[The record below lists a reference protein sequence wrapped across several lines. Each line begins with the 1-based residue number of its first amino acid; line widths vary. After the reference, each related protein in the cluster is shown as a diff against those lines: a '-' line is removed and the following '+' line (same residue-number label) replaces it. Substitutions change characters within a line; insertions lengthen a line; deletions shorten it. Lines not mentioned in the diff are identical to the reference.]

1 LAPARP
7 ASRERKAPV
16 VNVPN
21 LITLARLVSVPVMV
35 WLILSGRLM
44 AAFWVFLAA
53 ALSDAAD
60 GIIAKRFNAET
71 VFGAYL
77 DPIADKALLV
87 SVYISLGHQGHLESW
102 LVIMVVF
109 RDAVI
114 VGGALLFQ
122 TVTSSLTMR
131 PLTISKINTFMQL
144 LLAAVV
150 LAVDGYRLD
159 DFGAVGLL
167 GYAVAVTTAWSGGA
181 YVIKWSQDA
190 AAMEEGSPA
199 EVARQSEPG
208 VVEANREA
216 DADSKVVKLESR
228 K

>member
-1 LAPARP
+1 M
-7 ASRERKAPV
+7 
-16 VNVPN
+16 NVPN
-21 LITLARLVSVPVMV
+21 LITLARLGSVPVVV
-35 WLILSGRLM
+35 WLILSGSLM

-60 GIIAKRFNAET
+60 GIIAKRFNVET

-87 SVYISLGHQGHLESW
+87 SVYVSLGQQEHLESW

-131 PLTISKINTFMQL
+131 PLTISKVNTFMQL

-159 DFGAVGLL
+159 DFGAADLL
-167 GYAVAVTTAWSGGA
+167 AYAVAVTTVWSGGV
-181 YVIKWSQDA
+181 YVIKWSQQA
-190 AAMEEGSPA
+190 AAMEETPMETRPEAAPVAVGADDEA
-199 EVARQSEPG
+199 E
-208 VVEANREA
+208 
-216 DADSKVVKLESR
+216 DSKVVKLESR

>member
-1 LAPARP
+1 M
-7 ASRERKAPV
+7 
-16 VNVPN
+16 NVPN
-21 LITLARLVSVPVMV
+21 LITLARLGSVPVVV
-35 WLILSGRLM
+35 WLILSGSLM

-60 GIIAKRFNAET
+60 GIIAKRFNVET

-87 SVYISLGHQGHLESW
+87 SVYVSLGQQEHLESW

-131 PLTISKINTFMQL
+131 PLAISKVNTFMQL

-159 DFGAVGLL
+159 DFGAVDLL
-167 GYAVAVTTAWSGGA
+167 AYAVAVTTAWSGGV
-181 YVIKWSQDA
+181 YVIKWSQQA
-190 AAMEEGSPA
+190 AAMEETAETKPEADPA
-199 EVARQSEPG
+199 A
-208 VVEANREA
+208 VEADDETE
-216 DADSKVVKLESR
+216 DSKVVKLESR

>member
-1 LAPARP
+1 M
-7 ASRERKAPV
+7 
-16 VNVPN
+16 NVPN
-21 LITLARLVSVPVMV
+21 LITLARLLSVPVVV
-35 WLILSGRLM
+35 WLILSESLV
-44 AAFWVFLAA
+44 AAFWIFLAA

-87 SVYISLGHQGHLESW
+87 SVYVSLGQQEHLESW

-114 VGGALLFQ
+114 VGGALLFH
-122 TVTSSLTMR
+122 TVTSSLNMR
-131 PLTISKINTFMQL
+131 PLTISKVNTFMQL

-150 LAVDGYRLD
+150 LAVDGYQLD
-159 DFGAVGLL
+159 DIGAVDLL
-167 GYAVAVTTAWSGGA
+167 AYAVAVTTVWSGGV
-181 YVIKWSQDA
+181 YVIKWSQEA
-190 AAMEEGSPA
+190 AAMEGTPA
-199 EVARQSEPG
+199 
-208 VVEANREA
+208 VVEAEG
-216 DADSKVVKLESR
+216 DAAEDSEDSKVVKLESR

>member
-1 LAPARP
+1 M
-7 ASRERKAPV
+7 
-16 VNVPN
+16 NVPN
-21 LITLARLVSVPVMV
+21 LITLARLLSVPVVV
-35 WLILSGRLM
+35 WLILSGSLM
-44 AAFWVFLAA
+44 AAFWIFLAA

-77 DPIADKALLV
+77 DPVADKALLV
-87 SVYISLGHQGHLESW
+87 SVYVTLGAQEYLESW

-109 RDAVI
+109 RDVVI

-131 PLTISKINTFMQL
+131 PLVISKVNTFMQL

-159 DFGAVGLL
+159 DFGAVELL
-167 GYAVAVTTAWSGGA
+167 AYAVAVTTMWSGGV

-190 AAMEEGSPA
+190 AAMEETPTQSRPEAAPERAPA
-199 EVARQSEPG
+199 A
-208 VVEANREA
+208 VEADG
-216 DADSKVVKLESR
+216 DAAEDSKVVKLESR

>member
-1 LAPARP
+1 M
-7 ASRERKAPV
+7 
-16 VNVPN
+16 NVPN
-21 LITLARLVSVPVMV
+21 LITLARLGSVPVVV
-35 WLILSGRLM
+35 WLILSGSLM

-87 SVYISLGHQGHLESW
+87 SVYVSLGQQEHLESW

-131 PLTISKINTFMQL
+131 PLTISKVNTFMQL

-159 DFGAVGLL
+159 DFGAVDLL
-167 GYAVAVTTAWSGGA
+167 AYAVAVTTVWSGGV
-181 YVIKWSQDA
+181 YVIKWSQQA
-190 AAMEEGSPA
+190 AAMEGTPMETRPEA
-199 EVARQSEPG
+199 APVA
-208 VVEANREA
+208 VEADDEA
-216 DADSKVVKLESR
+216 EDSKVVKLESR

>member
-1 LAPARP
+1 M
-7 ASRERKAPV
+7 
-16 VNVPN
+16 NVPN
-21 LITLARLVSVPVMV
+21 LITLARLGSVPVVV
-35 WLILSGRLM
+35 WLILSGSLM
-44 AAFWVFLAA
+44 AAR
-53 ALSDAAD
+53 
-60 GIIAKRFNAET
+60 KTQNAET

-87 SVYISLGHQGHLESW
+87 SVYVSLGQQEHLESW

-122 TVTSSLTMR
+122 TVTSSLKMR
-131 PLTISKINTFMQL
+131 PLTISKVNTFMQL

-159 DFGAVGLL
+159 DFGAVDLL
-167 GYAVAVTTAWSGGA
+167 GYAVAVTTVWSGGV
-181 YVIKWSQDA
+181 YVIKWSQQA
-190 AAMEEGSPA
+190 AAMEETA
-199 EVARQSEPG
+199 ETRPEAAPQSVPG
-208 VVEANREA
+208 AVETDDEA
-216 DADSKVVKLESR
+216 EDSKVVKLESR

>member
-1 LAPARP
+1 M
-7 ASRERKAPV
+7 
-16 VNVPN
+16 NVPN
-21 LITLARLVSVPVMV
+21 LITLARLGSVPVVV
-35 WLILSGRLM
+35 WLILSGSLM

-87 SVYISLGHQGHLESW
+87 SVYVSLGQQEHLESW

-131 PLTISKINTFMQL
+131 PLTISKVNTFMQL

-159 DFGAVGLL
+159 DFGAVDLL
-167 GYAVAVTTAWSGGA
+167 GYAVAVTTVWSGGV
-181 YVIKWSQDA
+181 YVIKWSQQA
-190 AAMEEGSPA
+190 AAMEETA
-199 EVARQSEPG
+199 ETRPEAAPQSVPG
-208 VVEANREA
+208 AVETDDEA
-216 DADSKVVKLESR
+216 EDSKVVKLESR

>member
-1 LAPARP
+1 
-7 ASRERKAPV
+7 
-16 VNVPN
+16 
-21 LITLARLVSVPVMV
+21 
-35 WLILSGRLM
+35 
-44 AAFWVFLAA
+44 FWVFLAA

-87 SVYISLGHQGHLESW
+87 SVYVSLGQQEHLESW

-131 PLTISKINTFMQL
+131 PLTISKVNTFMQL

-159 DFGAVGLL
+159 DFGAVDLL
-167 GYAVAVTTAWSGGA
+167 AYAVAVTTVWSGGV
-181 YVIKWSQDA
+181 YVIKWSQQA
-190 AAMEEGSPA
+190 AAMEETAETRPEAAPA
-199 EVARQSEPG
+199 AVDADD
-208 VVEANREA
+208 EAE
-216 DADSKVVKLESR
+216 DSKVVKLESR

>member
-1 LAPARP
+1 M
-7 ASRERKAPV
+7 
-16 VNVPN
+16 NVPN
-21 LITLARLVSVPVMV
+21 LITLARLVSVPVVV
-35 WLILSGRLM
+35 WLVLTDSLV

-60 GIIAKRFNAET
+60 GIIAKRFHAET

-87 SVYISLGHQGHLESW
+87 SVFVTLGAQGHLESW

-109 RDAVI
+109 RDVVI

-122 TVTSSLTMR
+122 TVTSSLVMR
-131 PLTISKINTFMQL
+131 PLTISKVNTFMQL
-144 LLAAVV
+144 VLAAVV
-150 LAVDGYRLD
+150 LAVDGYRLEL
-159 DFGAVGLL
+159 FGVVPLL
-167 GYAVAVTTAWSGGA
+167 GYAVAVTTVWSGGV

-190 AAMEEGSPA
+190 AAMEEAPA
-199 EVARQSEPG
+199 EASPQSGSGVA
-208 VVEANREA
+208 AD
-216 DADSKVVKLESR
+216 DADDADDAKVVKLESR